1 MTEQNQ
7 RTNNSSKFKRTKT
20 KNEETKTSGPT
31 KSTKVTSVS
40 LTHSLDDFALK
51 LLGAAPLADALEAV
65 AVGAVRKDAEAALA
79 GVGLLKYHLH
89 AHAAHHVLAALHSE
103 GDLHVL
109 LMGFD
114 ARLGWREGDRERER
128 NRW

>member
-1 MTEQNQ
+1 MTQQFIKIQTDKNKERRNQNF
-7 RTNNSSKFKRTKT
+7 RAN
-20 KNEETKTSGPT
+20 
-31 KSTKVTSVS
+31 KVDYVTRVS

-79 GVGLLKYHLH
+79 GVGLLKHHLH

-114 ARLGWREGDRERER
+114 ARLGWREGERER